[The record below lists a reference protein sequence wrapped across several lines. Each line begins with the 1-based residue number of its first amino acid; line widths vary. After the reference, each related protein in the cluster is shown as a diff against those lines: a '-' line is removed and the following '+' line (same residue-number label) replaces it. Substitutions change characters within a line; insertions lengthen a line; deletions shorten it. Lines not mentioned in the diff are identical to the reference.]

1 MAIANDLILAC
12 NEQNR
17 AALARIFVIESCNIA
32 SFTAGSLQDF
42 TAVTTTGGT
51 DKWYEY
57 EGEFKTK
64 SLNSEGSNEN
74 GTATFTNTVEFKI
87 RGLDKTKGKRLQDL
101 IDARQITALVE
112 GTNSSGTYLRAFVV
126 GWDSIIGKEASCM
139 ANVSATIEG
148 ELSGA
153 NEYTVTLTSQHAEI
167 VREYV
172 GTIESNASGTVTFG
186 S

>member
-1 MAIANDLILAC
+1 MGISNDLILAC

-17 AALARIFVIESCNIA
+17 AALARIFLIETCNID

-64 SLNSEGSNEN
+64 SLNSEGTNEN

-87 RGLDKTKGKRLQDL
+87 RGVDKTKGKRLQEV
-101 IDARQITALVE
+101 IDARQVTAIVE

-126 GWDSIIGKEASCM
+126 GWDNIIGKEASCV

-153 NEYTVTLTSQHAEI
+153 NEYTVSLTAEHAEI

>member
-1 MAIANDLILAC
+1 MGISNDLILAC

-17 AALARIFVIESCNIA
+17 AALARIFLIETCNIT

-42 TAVTTTGGT
+42 TAVTTGVS

-64 SLNSEGSNEN
+64 SFNSEGTNEN
-74 GTATFTNTVEFKI
+74 GTATFTNTVEFKV
-87 RGLDKTKGKRLQDL
+87 RGVDKTKGKRLQEL
-101 IDARQITALVE
+101 VDAREITAIIE
-112 GTNSSGTYLRAFVV
+112 GTNSTGTYLRGFVV
-126 GWDSIIGKEASCM
+126 GWDNIIGKEASCM
-139 ANVSATIEG
+139 ANVSTVIEG

-153 NEYTVTLTSQHAEI
+153 NEYTVSLTAEHAEI

-172 GTIESNASGTVTFG
+172 GAIESNASGTVDFG